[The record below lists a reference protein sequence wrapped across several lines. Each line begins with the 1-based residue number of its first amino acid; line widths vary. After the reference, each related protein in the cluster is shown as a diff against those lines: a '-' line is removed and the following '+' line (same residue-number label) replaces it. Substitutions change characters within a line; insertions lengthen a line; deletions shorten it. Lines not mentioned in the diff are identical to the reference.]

1 MITLPLTVLIV
12 VCLSIGATIGL
23 AVAAIV
29 QINKGE
35 DDA

>member
-1 MITLPLTVLIV
+1 MITLPLAIIIV
-12 VCLSIGATIGL
+12 VCLSIGAIIGL
-23 AVAAIV
+23 GVATII